1 MLNQLLETK
10 QVTQRRA
17 GGTMVSVVLHVI
29 VIAGAVGVTQRNVGA
44 LTKPVETR
52 VVVYQPLKPAPEPVH
67 TAPASASAPPTHN
80 SPLGSQTLTAPVT
93 IELGIPPVDLGA
105 TPTNAADWT
114 GVGAPGGRPDGLQG
128 AAATVATDAPM
139 TDRDVDKAAAAIA
152 GSPVPAYP
160 EMLKAS
166 GVEGEALV
174 QFVVDTLGRAE
185 LGSFTVLEA
194 THDAFGSSVRATLAR
209 MRFLPAESGGK
220 KVRMLV
226 RQRFAFALNR

>member
-1 MLNQLLETK
+1 MLQQLLETK

-29 VIAGAVGVTQRNVGA
+29 VLAGAVGITQRNVGA
-44 LTKPVETR
+44 LTKPVETP
-52 VVVYQPLKPAPEPVH
+52 VIVYQPLKPAPEPVH
-67 TAPASASAPPTHN
+67 TAPASPSAPQAPAPFGH
-80 SPLGSQTLTAPVT
+80 QTLTAPVT

-105 TPTNAADWT
+105 TATNAADWT

-209 MRFLPAESGGK
+209 MRFLPAESGGR